1 LVVCHAEDLLKERFP
16 ERYTRGA
23 GSPEASQWARRTHVP
38 FAEALLSSTQPVL
51 KSAGVGARSRSPET
65 CQSLVA
71 PNMVVRER
79 LDQWENA
86 ARRDAVPGPDNWRML
101 AVWPAARDAAVS
113 GSTGIEGNP
122 LSPSA
127 VAEVLA
133 GAAVDANAD
142 HIREVENYNRALN
155 LARDAAARPGF
166 TWSPEVIHLINATVM
181 EGLPRDTHGDYHAAG
196 EDVFVGIFTGPSPR
210 VVQVLMDE
218 LMAWLGRAD
227 RMPPLIR
234 SALLHLNIIAIHP
247 FNDGNGRTARI
258 LAAMELVRDGV
269 RSPELISIE
278 AYLRRNRD
286 EYIDALR
293 TTLGPSYD
301 PENHPVTE
309 WLNYY
314 TRVSLDRLEARNRIL
329 DALPTDIGILV
340 SALAD
345 AGQPLEWAATLLAA
359 RVSRLRTAAL
369 AEMTGRSMPAARAEL
384 GRITRAGWL
393 EPRGATRGRS
403 YRPSEQLTALPL
415 HVPELMRLLAAGAQ
429 LSVFDE
435 ALAG

>member
-1 LVVCHAEDLLKERFP
+1 MTLHLT
-16 ERYTRGA
+16 Y
-23 GSPEASQWARRTHVP
+23 
-38 FAEALLSSTQPVL
+38 
-51 KSAGVGARSRSPET
+51 
-65 CQSLVA
+65 A
-71 PNMVVRER
+71 PHMVVRER
-79 LDQWENA
+79 LDHWENA
-86 ARRDAVPGPDNWRML
+86 ARREAELGPGNWRML

-122 LSPSA
+122 LGPGA

-166 TWSPEVIHLINATVM
+166 TWSHEVIHLLNATVM
-181 EGLPRDTHGDYHAAG
+181 EGLPRDTHGDYRGPG
-196 EDVFVGIFTGPSPR
+196 EDVVVGIFTGPSPL
-210 VVQVLMDE
+210 VVQGLMDE
-218 LMAWLGRAD
+218 LVAWLGRAG
-227 RMPPLIR
+227 RTPPLIR
-234 SALLHLNIIAIHP
+234 SALLHLNVIAIHP
-247 FNDGNGRTARI
+247 FSDGNGRTARI

-286 EYIDALR
+286 EYIGALR

-301 PENHPVTE
+301 PDNHPVTE
-309 WLNYY
+309 WLAYY

-345 AGQPLEWAATLLAA
+345 ARQPLEWAATLLAA

-393 EPRGATRGRS
+393 EPRGATRGRW

-415 HVPELMRLLAAGAQ
+415 HVPELMHLLAAGEQ
-429 LSVFDE
+429 LSLFDE